1 MKRLTHKGQLLFVYE
16 NRTGE
21 REGIEEES
29 VCSAHSGPSRRR
41 QVVEDHTGNDGL
53 RTGRGTANINF
64 FVIH

>member
-1 MKRLTHKGQLLFVYE
+1 MRIVLGK
-16 NRTGE
+16 

-53 RTGRGTANINF
+53 RTGKGTANINF
-64 FVIH
+64 L